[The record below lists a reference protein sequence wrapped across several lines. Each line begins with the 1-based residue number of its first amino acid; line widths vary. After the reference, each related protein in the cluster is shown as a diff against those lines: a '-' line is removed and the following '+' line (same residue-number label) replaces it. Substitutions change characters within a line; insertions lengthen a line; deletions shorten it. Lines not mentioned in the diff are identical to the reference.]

1 MSTNIAVALSQLG
14 FRVCLFDSRFE
25 FEQHVLT
32 DSISAAEDMQGVIDG
47 LCSVESL
54 IESGPNDISVIPYRR
69 EIDEYSNLSVEQK
82 QHFLL
87 AVTQLQHHFD
97 YLLLDTQ
104 AGVHESTMSF
114 LLNDGSIVITVTP
127 HPESLKDAFRLL
139 KGVKNR
145 SFQQAVNV
153 LINIVAGEVEA
164 KKVIARLSIA
174 VRNFLG
180 DQCGALSYFIL
191 DDFILGCLNQK
202 RAITVEYP
210 DSLPGF
216 CCRNIA
222 SRLVEPDAEQGVVI
236 PSRDDDSATESPAII
251 EIQEQPAQE
260 NWVEQA
266 LEAVRSYPLDEMEPI
281 MQQLNEVWQQRK
293 FLAHD
298 RNNRPSVFEVE
309 LLKLKTAIHFAGQLA
324 DHPLDQKK

>member
-14 FRVCLFDSRFE
+14 YRVCLFDSRFE
-25 FEQHVLT
+25 FDSYMLT
-32 DSISAAEDMQGVIDG
+32 GSISSIEDMQSVIDG
-47 LCSVESL
+47 QCSIESL
-54 IESGPNDISVIPYRR
+54 IESGPNGISVIPYQR

-82 QHFLL
+82 QYFLL
-87 AVTQLQHHFD
+87 AITQLQHHFD

-127 HPESLKDAFRLL
+127 QPDSLKDAFRLL
-139 KGVKNR
+139 KGIKNR
-145 SFQQAVNV
+145 SFQQTVNV

-164 KKVIARLSIA
+164 KKIIARLSIA

-180 DQCGALSYFIL
+180 DQCGTLSYFIL

-222 SRLVEPDAEQGVVI
+222 SRLVEPDAEQGNII
-236 PSRDDDSATESPAII
+236 PARDGQIVTESPAII
-251 EIQEQPAQE
+251 EVKEPQPEE
-260 NWVEQA
+260 NWIDKA
-266 LEAVRSYPLDEMEPI
+266 LEAVKTYPLDEMEPI

-293 FLAHD
+293 FIEHD
-298 RNNRPSVFEVE
+298 HKNRPSVFEVE

-324 DHPLDQKK
+324 DRTKAD